1 VKLVEKRISLNGV
14 PAPSLFKP
22 KLFLP
27 IQPWNLG
34 ALWFLA
40 PRWSNEPTP
49 RLQKS
54 RRAYL
59 RDFLCHAGSQSNSL
73 MWSDTTKCGGQIPKN
88 NQSRVFCYFVF
99 LRGTPGQPITP
110 SSLQSKRLP
119 VHRDTL
125 KGVWGDKI
133 QNYAGVIPQQTSPDW
148 SSDINQSYM
157 PLLEIEFFEIRFWDL
172 PKPIQYC
179 MYFLTPAPRSCS
191 NLSSPP
197 VAALPLVK
205 SVLTG
210 LKTDPEKIIFIC
222 LTWES
227 SYLLTSSGQMGH
239 GRLYHQIRN
248 KVLQSFLPN

>member
-1 VKLVEKRISLNGV
+1 MKPVEKRISLTGV
-14 PAPSLFKP
+14 PAPLLFKP

-59 RDFLCHAGSQSNSL
+59 RDSLCHAGSQSNSL

-88 NQSRVFCYFVF
+88 NQSRDFCYFVF
-99 LRGTPGQPITP
+99 LRGTPGQSITP

-125 KGVWGDKI
+125 KGVLVCRLVESWEYI
-133 QNYAGVIPQQTSPDW
+133 ASVWLSASVQWQQQFPVVS
-148 SSDINQSYM
+148 
-157 PLLEIEFFEIRFWDL
+157 
-172 PKPIQYC
+172 
-179 MYFLTPAPRSCS
+179 RSHIS
-191 NLSSPP
+191 TNW
-197 VAALPLVK
+197 K
-205 SVLTG
+205 
-210 LKTDPEKIIFIC
+210 ER
-222 LTWES
+222 
-227 SYLLTSSGQMGH
+227 
-239 GRLYHQIRN
+239 RLI
-248 KVLQSFLPN
+248 